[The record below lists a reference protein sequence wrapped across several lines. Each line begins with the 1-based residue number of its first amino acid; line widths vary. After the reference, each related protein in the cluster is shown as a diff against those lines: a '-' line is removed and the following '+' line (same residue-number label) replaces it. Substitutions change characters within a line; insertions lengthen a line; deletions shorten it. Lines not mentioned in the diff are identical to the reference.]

1 MTYII
6 GEIGQNHNGS
16 VKIAKQIIDSATS
29 SVAEQLFNINLPI
42 IDAIKLTKRD
52 LNYELSDSQ
61 MSTPYIN
68 KNSFGNTYGEH
79 RAFLELSDEEH
90 HELYNYAKNKGVD
103 FVETL
108 CAPSCLSILHLFE
121 PDKLKVASR
130 DLTNIP
136 LLEAMAET
144 KIPMIIS
151 TGMAGEKELDQAVE
165 TITKYHQELSIL
177 HCVSQYPTKPENVNL
192 NTIAFLQEK
201 YADFTIGYSDHTI
214 GISMPI
220 AAVAMGAQVIEKHI
234 TLDRKMKGTDQIG
247 SLGPDGL
254 NRMIR
259 DIRLLE
265 KSMGKKEIFICKDVA
280 TAKKKLERSIATNK
294 ALKKGDIIQEE
305 DIHLLSPGDGYKW
318 SDKNLLVGKSVT
330 CNIPANE
337 IIYPNML

>member
-29 SVAEQLFNINLPI
+29 SVVEQLFNINLPI

-61 MSTPYIN
+61 MATPYVN

-90 HELYNYAKNKGVD
+90 HELYNYAKSKGVD

-108 CAPSCLSILHLFE
+108 CAPSCLSILHLFQ

-192 NTIAFLQEK
+192 NTIAFYKKNTEILLL
-201 YADFTIGYSDHTI
+201 DTPTI
-214 GISMPI
+214 
-220 AAVAMGAQVIEKHI
+220 Q
-234 TLDRKMKGTDQIG
+234 
-247 SLGPDGL
+247 
-254 NRMIR
+254 
-259 DIRLLE
+259 
-265 KSMGKKEIFICKDVA
+265 
-280 TAKKKLERSIATNK
+280 
-294 ALKKGDIIQEE
+294 
-305 DIHLLSPGDGYKW
+305 
-318 SDKNLLVGKSVT
+318 
-330 CNIPANE
+330 
-337 IIYPNML
+337 